1 MRVNKMIEL
10 IKILLPYIL
19 GVVCT
24 AIMFQPMKNWQEGY
38 NAAKQFYGDRESGFD
53 RGWETAK
60 KVFKDYEKGFG
71 DGFEAGWI
79 TAEEQKKQDEQT

>member
-1 MRVNKMIEL
+1 MIEL

-24 AIMFQPMKNWQEGY
+24 AIMFRPMKNWHEGY
-38 NAAKQFYGDRESGFD
+38 NAAKQFYGDMESGFD

>member
-1 MRVNKMIEL
+1 MIEL

-24 AIMFQPMKNWQEGY
+24 AIMFQPMKTWQEGY
-38 NAAKQFYGDRESGFD
+38 NAAKQFYGDWERGFD
-53 RGWETAK
+53 QGWEIAK
-60 KVFKDYEKGFG
+60 KLFEDYDKGFG

-79 TAEEQKKQDEQT
+79 TAEEKGGKQDEQT

>member
-1 MRVNKMIEL
+1 
-10 IKILLPYIL
+10 
-19 GVVCT
+19 
-24 AIMFQPMKNWQEGY
+24 MKNWQEGY
-38 NAAKQFYGDRESGFD
+38 NAAKQFYGDMESGFD